1 MQDILDILYYEMYM
15 AEKEWLD
22 TQSVFEV
29 QLEQAALLE
38 DASQLIVLQEG
49 MKDTLLRYIK
59 KVIAGVQRAWNKFR
73 AIITDKGID
82 MYYNKN
88 EKYFKTDFT
97 MNPPADFTLPKIE
110 EYDKFITATTI
121 PAYNQTMNQ
130 YLKTTKDFYNHF
142 LRAYSSEL
150 SSGKSLKDIAK
161 EKVFVKATG
170 KENIGRNTMSG
181 IVRFAAIDY
190 KKTMDK
196 LSKNLQNLNSTTK
209 TMESLMKVELK
220 ESGVYDLKNTME
232 EYFTEAEDAGED
244 KKDNTNNVN
253 GEKKEDNKFKD
264 ANAGSDNEKEQKSQ
278 LDTYAKT
285 YMKGITSVISQQMS
299 ITNKLVSVCFTM
311 MRKYVELQ
319 KKKVDDTDSKKKE
332 EEKKPD
338 NTEEDKNSKTQ
349 VEI

>member
-244 KKDNTNNVN
+244 
-253 GEKKEDNKFKD
+253 
-264 ANAGSDNEKEQKSQ
+264 NEKEQKSQ